1 MKSFKKFIL
10 PLLICFFIFSP
21 AIVLAQT
28 NLIQTSEQ
36 NQNEAEPTTA
46 TGAMERE
53 TVREK
58 AQERIATA
66 QAFLSQR
73 KQEIIR
79 SHFNRVTRRLEAAVN
94 RLYLLISRIES
105 RVAKIETVDESLDA
119 ELIKADIASAKE
131 KLDQATIQLGNV
143 KAKME
148 EVIGS
153 ETPQESF
160 MEIKT
165 MVGEIRENLIGV
177 HQILVKVIGDIKG
190 LRVGETSTPS
200 AITE

>member
-79 SHFNRVTRRLEAAVN
+79 NHFNRIIRLLEAAIN
-94 RLYLLISRIES
+94 RLSRLVSRIES
-105 RVAKIETVDESLDA
+105 RVAKIEAVDESLDT
-119 ELIKADIASAKE
+119 ELIKADIVSAKE

-143 KAKME
+143 KTKME
-148 EVIGS
+148 EVIDS
-153 ETPQESF
+153 ETPKEDF
-160 MEIKT
+160 VEVRE
-165 MVGEIRENLIGV
+165 MVSEIRENLIGV

-190 LRVGETSTPS
+190 LRVGE
-200 AITE
+200 